1 VGVRHVRALILIF
14 AIGSPISAHEI
25 GTMRVDVVFHRDH
38 TWTAT
43 VIGTRRFV
51 PQAIDIRFDG
61 VKVANDRLSGDIPP
75 HAKTFTWRYSRA
87 YSTYALSL
95 RNEGQSAARQWI
107 ESDAA
112 SKTFVLSRAVVPPTR
127 LETIRQY
134 LALGFTHILPEGLD
148 HILFVLGMFL
158 LTARVRDVLA
168 QVTAFTLA
176 HSITLGL
183 MMYGALSVSPR
194 IVEPAIALSIAY
206 IAIENV
212 VTAQLKPWRVAIVFC
227 FGLLHG
233 LGFAGVLKELGLPRS
248 QFLPALVSFNV
259 GVEAGQLTV
268 IAAAFVL
275 FAYWWQS
282 KNWYRRRF
290 VVPASAAIGAV
301 GLLWAVQRV
310 AS

>member
-1 VGVRHVRALILIF
+1 MGIRHARALIFIL
-14 AIGSPISAHEI
+14 AIALPISAHEI
-25 GTMRVDVVFHRDH
+25 GTMKVDVVFHRDH

-43 VIGTRRFV
+43 VVGARRGV

-61 VKVANDRLSGDIPP
+61 VKVTTGRFSGDIPP

-87 YSTYALSL
+87 YSTYALTL
-95 RNEGQSAARQWI
+95 TNEGQSAARQWI
-107 ESDAA
+107 EGDAM
-112 SKTFVLSRAVVPPTR
+112 SQPFVLSRAVVPPTR
-127 LETIRQY
+127 VETIRQY

-183 MMYGALSVSPR
+183 TMYGAVSVSPR

-212 VTAQLKPWRVAIVFC
+212 MTTKIKMWRVAIVFC

-233 LGFAGVLKELGLPRS
+233 MGFAGVLKELGLPRT
-248 QFLPALVSFNV
+248 QFFPALVSFNI
-259 GVEAGQLTV
+259 GVEAAQLTL
-268 IAAAFVL
+268 IAVMFVT
-275 FAYWWQS
+275 FAYWWQAKS
-282 KNWYRRRF
+282 WYRPRV
-290 VVPASAAIGAV
+290 VVPVSVAIAAV
-301 GLLWAVQRV
+301 GLLWTFQRV
-310 AS
+310 AA